1 MNAYIRGGIMAA
13 AILVGIFFWYSANQE
28 KLPVNQSPTEY
39 QLLSKMEKEGVPD
52 FQLERLDGSA
62 VKLSDFK
69 GKVVILNFWASWC
82 NPCVQEFPSMIKLVE
97 RFKGDIVV
105 LAVSTDDD
113 RKDIDAFLKAF
124 GLPKPNFEV
133 VWDKDKSAMK
143 AYGINK
149 IPESFLV
156 RQDMKLIRKV
166 IGIEDWYTDGAIDYF
181 HSLVQS
187 QGLQK

>member
-1 MNAYIRGGIMAA
+1 
-13 AILVGIFFWYSANQE
+13 
-28 KLPVNQSPTEY
+28 
-39 QLLSKMEKEGVPD
+39 
-52 FQLERLDGSA
+52 
-62 VKLSDFK
+62 
-69 GKVVILNFWASWC
+69 
-82 NPCVQEFPSMIKLVE
+82 MIKLVE